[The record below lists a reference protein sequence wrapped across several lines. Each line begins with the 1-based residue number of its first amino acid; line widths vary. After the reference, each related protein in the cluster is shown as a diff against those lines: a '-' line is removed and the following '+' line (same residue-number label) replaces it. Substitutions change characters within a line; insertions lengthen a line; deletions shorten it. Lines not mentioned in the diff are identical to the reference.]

1 MRVGLEPFFYLWKAT
16 VSMVLQEQLKTLLA
30 PEVESLGFEFWGVEV
45 QIHPKSRL
53 LRIYIDGDDGVT
65 VEDCANVS
73 RQVSAVLDVEDLI
86 PGEYRLEI
94 SSPGMDR
101 PLFTLEQYGR
111 YLGETITLKLNK
123 SFEGRKKYKG
133 VLSAVEN
140 DEITIIYDDFEYTM
154 PFEWVEKANVVPR
167 FNRCRRGKV

>member
-101 PLFTLEQYGR
+101 PLFTLEQYGS

-167 FNRCRRGKV
+167 F